1 MSTRT
6 QIDTEH
12 LVKGL
17 LSDAA
22 TGASTTLDLLRD
34 GASRAT
40 QTQRD
45 ALVNLLR
52 ANEARMDPSAPCG
65 FFDPPLR

>member
-22 TGASTTLDLLRD
+22 SGASATLDLLRD

-40 QTQRD
+40 QSQREAVLD
-45 ALVNLLR
+45 LLR
-52 ANEARMDPSAPCG
+52 AQEARMDPSTPCG